1 MKIKKLSLK
10 GKIGGNMKE
19 GLIEGRWREDWGGGW
34 GGHIVPTPRASRIIQ
49 PMLLIPSFL
58 FCERAHDMSILSA
71 LHSVVLL

>member
-1 MKIKKLSLK
+1 
-10 GKIGGNMKE
+10 MKE
-19 GLIEGRWREDWGGGW
+19 GLIEGRWREDWGVGG
-34 GGHIVPTPRASRIIQ
+34 GGEVGGVGHIVPRPRASRVIQ

>member
-1 MKIKKLSLK
+1 
-10 GKIGGNMKE
+10 MKE
-19 GLIEGRWREDWGGGW
+19 GLIEGRWREDWGIGGVE
-34 GGHIVPTPRASRIIQ
+34 GVGHIVPRLRASRVIQ

>member
-19 GLIEGRWREDWGGGW
+19 GLIEGRWRADW